1 MDAVTPKTAVT
12 PFVLKDAPS
21 LIQKVWPA
29 QKISVETFKERDA
42 KQAQTLTSLGSYW
55 KGRKPLILARAC
67 ILASLLPAS
76 DDVAGDLEIFDLL
89 MGMHDD
95 QIGAR
100 LKVGVT
106 AADVEKFGSE
116 SQKQAFARMQD
127 SERPVARTD
136 RDALSCEIIS
146 QMPYQDRVERLYRLE
161 ELPEDPLLGPYF
173 ARINAKLGTSATTL
187 TELIEQLGIM
197 RFGRRPRVADTFAGG
212 GSIPFEAARIGCD
225 VFASDLN
232 PVAAMLTWGALNV
245 VGATP
250 AHLKSIE
257 KSQKI
262 VADLVENDLK
272 DLGFEYDET
281 GNRVK
286 TLLYCLETRCPQ
298 TGWMVPMAPTWV
310 ISKSWKTIAVLVPD
324 AKSKRY
330 EIEIRSG
337 VSDSELKAAE
347 KGTIQKGNL
356 VHTVAGE
363 TYSTSIKAI
372 RGDFKDA
379 AGVSR
384 NRLRQW
390 EVSDVVPR
398 PDDIL
403 QERLIAIQWMDKETL
418 QSARPRS
425 FFASVTEADR
435 ARERKAI
442 EFVEGNLA
450 HWQDVGLV
458 PDMPIETG
466 KENEGPIRTNGW
478 THWHHLFSPL
488 QLIFFATLSRHVRRH
503 LPTGWLDIARLLD
516 RSSKVNRW
524 SSSNGSSGQPTN
536 VFDTQA
542 LNTFFNYGAYASY
555 NLIKLITKP
564 KNHPIG
570 TDCEVGNQPAAA
582 ISVENDIYVTDPPY
596 ADSVRY
602 EEITEFFIAWL
613 RKKPPAMFENFIWDS
628 RRALAIK
635 GDGEEFKKGMIDAYK
650 AMADHMPANGLQI
663 VMFTH
668 QSASVWAD
676 MALIFW
682 GAGLQVVAAWYIATE
697 VSSELK
703 KGGYVQGTVIL
714 VLRKRIGAE
723 HAYKDEIVQEVKSEV
738 SDQIDT
744 MSGLNQDLVGH
755 GRIENLFED
764 ADLQMAGY
772 AAALRVLT
780 RYSVI
785 DGIDMTKESLRP
797 RRIGE
802 KSLVGE
808 VIEFAVQVANE
819 HMVPDP
825 MDPKLWGGLSG
836 AERFYFKMM
845 DVETTTLRKLDNYQN
860 FAKAFRVGDYAGL
873 MGSVEPNKARLKLA
887 REFKK
892 NSFEIPDFGP
902 SATRAVLYALFEIG
916 NDVEGDEVL
925 AHLRDMVPGYMS
937 KRDDLA
943 AMAEYIVKKREKV
956 DETESRAAR
965 ILHGLIRNERLG

>member
-1 MDAVTPKTAVT
+1 MGAVSPKSAVT
-12 PFVLKDAPS
+12 PFFLKDAPS
-21 LIQKVWPA
+21 LIERVWPA

-67 ILASLLPAS
+67 ILASLLPATK
-76 DDVAGDLEIFDLL
+76 DVVGDLEIFDLL

-95 QIGAR
+95 QIRAR
-100 LKVGVT
+100 LKVGIT

-116 SQKQAFARMQD
+116 AQKQAFARMQQ
-127 SERPVARTD
+127 SEKPVPKTARD
-136 RDALSCEIIS
+136 ELASAIIS
-146 QMPYQDRVERLYRLE
+146 HMPYQERVEHLYRVE
-161 ELPEDPLLGPYF
+161 ELPEEALLVPHF
-173 ARINAKLGTSATTL
+173 SRINAHLRTSAGTL
-187 TELIEQLGIM
+187 AELVEQLGVM
-197 RFGRRPRVADTFAGG
+197 RFGRRPRIADTFSGG

-232 PVAAMLTWGALNV
+232 PVASMLTWGALNV
-245 VGATP
+245 VGAKP
-250 AHLKSIE
+250 NHLKNIE
-257 KSQKI
+257 KAQKA
-262 VADLVENDLK
+262 VAALVEKDLK
-272 DLGFEYDET
+272 DLGLEFDDA
-281 GNRVK
+281 GNRAK
-286 TLLYCLETRCPQ
+286 TFLYCLETRCPQ

-324 AKSKRY
+324 RKKKRY
-330 EIEIRSG
+330 EIEIKSG

-347 KGTIQKGNL
+347 KGTIRGGNL
-356 VHTVAGE
+356 VHQVDGE
-363 TYSTSIKAI
+363 TYSTSIKSI
-372 RGDFKDA
+372 RGDYKDA
-379 AGVSR
+379 DGSSK
-384 NRLRQW
+384 NRLRLW
-390 EVSDVVPR
+390 EKSDVVPR

-403 QERLIAIQWMDKETL
+403 QERLIAIQWMDKDSL

-425 FFASVTEADR
+425 FFASVTQADR
-435 ARERKAI
+435 KRERRAI
-442 EFVEGNLA
+442 DFVESNLA
-450 HWQDVGLV
+450 QWQTAGLV
-458 PDMPIETG
+458 PDMAIETG

-488 QLIFFATLSRHVRRH
+488 QLIFFAALSRHVRQL

-564 KNHPIG
+564 KNFPIV
-570 TDCEVGNQPAAA
+570 TNCEVKNQPAAS
-582 ISVENDIYVTDPPY
+582 IDVENDIYVTDPPY

-613 RKKPPAMFENFIWDS
+613 RKKPPAMFKDFIWDS

-635 GDGEEFKKGMIDAYK
+635 GDGEDFKKGMVDAYR
-650 AMADHMPANGLQI
+650 AMTDHTPDNGLQV

-668 QSASVWAD
+668 QSAAVWAD

-697 VSSELK
+697 ISSELK

-714 VLRKRIGAE
+714 VARKRAGAD
-723 HAYKDEIVQEVKSEV
+723 HGYKDEIVQEVKAEV
-738 SDQIDT
+738 ADQIDT
-744 MSGLNQDLVGH
+744 MSGLNQDILGH

-785 DGIDMTKESLRP
+785 DGVDMTKESLRP
-797 RRIGE
+797 RRVGE

-819 HMVPDP
+819 HMVPEP
-825 MDPKLWGGLSG
+825 MSPKLWEGLTGS
-836 AERFYFKMM
+836 ERFYLKMM

-860 FAKAFRVGDYAGL
+860 FAKAFRVGDYVTL

-892 NSFEIPDFGP
+892 GGFEILDFGP

-916 NDVEGDEVL
+916 NDVESDEVL
-925 AHLRDMVPGYMS
+925 RHLQEMVPNYMS

-943 AMAEYIVKKREKV
+943 SIADYIAKKRETV
-956 DETESRAAR
+956 DETEARAAR

>member
-1 MDAVTPKTAVT
+1 MDAVSPKSAVV
-12 PFVLKDAPS
+12 PFSLKDTPQ
-21 LIQKVWPA
+21 LIELVWPA

-67 ILASLLPAS
+67 ILASLLPATK
-76 DDVAGDLEIFDLL
+76 DVTGDLETFDLL

-95 QIGAR
+95 QIQAR
-100 LKVGVT
+100 LKVGIT
-106 AADVEKFGSE
+106 ADDVEKFGNE
-116 SQKQAFARMQD
+116 EQKQAFARMQQ
-127 SERPVARTD
+127 SNPPVSKDARDELTC
-136 RDALSCEIIS
+136 AIIS
-146 QMPYQDRVERLYRLE
+146 QMPYQERVDHLYRIE
-161 ELPEDPLLGPYF
+161 ELSEEDLIGPHYP
-173 ARINAKLGTSATTL
+173 RINAHLGTSAGTL
-187 TELIEQLGIM
+187 AELVEQLGVM

-212 GSIPFEAARIGCD
+212 GSIPFEAARMGCD

-232 PVAAMLTWGALNV
+232 PVASMLTWGALNV

-250 AHLKSIE
+250 EHLKSIE
-257 KSQKI
+257 KAQKR
-262 VADLVENDLK
+262 VAGLVEKDIK
-272 DLGFEYDET
+272 DLGCEFDDK
-281 GNRVK
+281 GNRAK
-286 TLLYCLETRCPQ
+286 AFLYCLETRCPQ

-310 ISKSWKTIAVLVPD
+310 ISKSWKTIAVLIPD
-324 AKSKRY
+324 PKKKRY
-330 EIEIRSG
+330 DIEIKSG
-337 VSDSELKAAE
+337 VSDRELKAAE
-347 KGTIQKGNL
+347 KGTVQGGNL
-356 VHTVAGE
+356 VHQVDGE
-363 TYSTSIKAI
+363 TYSTSIKSI
-372 RGDFKDA
+372 RGDYRDA
-379 AGVSR
+379 DGASK
-384 NRLRQW
+384 NRLRLW
-390 EVSDVVPR
+390 EKSDVVPR

-403 QERLIAIQWMDKETL
+403 QERLIAIQWMEKDSL

-425 FFASVTEADR
+425 FFASVTKADLK
-435 ARERKAI
+435 RERMAI
-442 EFVEGNLA
+442 EFVEDNLEQ
-450 HWQDVGLV
+450 WQAAGLV
-458 PDMPIETG
+458 PDMAIETG

-478 THWHHLFSPL
+478 TYWHHLFSPL
-488 QLIFFATLSRHVRRH
+488 QLIFFATLSRHVRQF

-542 LNTFFNYGAYASY
+542 LNTFFNYGAYTSY
-555 NLIKLITKP
+555 NLLKLLTKP
-564 KNHPIG
+564 KNFPIA
-570 TDCEVGNQPAAA
+570 TDCEVENRPAAS
-582 ISVENDIYVTDPPY
+582 IEVENDIYVTDPPY

-613 RKKPPAMFENFIWDS
+613 RKKPPAMFKDFTWDS

-635 GDGEEFKKGMIDAYK
+635 GDGEDFKKGMVDAYR
-650 AMADHMPANGLQI
+650 AMTERMPANGLQV

-668 QSASVWAD
+668 QSAAVWAD

-697 VSSELK
+697 ISSELK

-714 VLRKRIGAE
+714 VARKRRGSE
-723 HAYKDEIVQEVKSEV
+723 QGYKDEIVQEVRAEV
-738 SDQIDT
+738 ADQIDT
-744 MSGLNQDLVGH
+744 MSGLNQDIVGH

-780 RYSVI
+780 SYSVI

-797 RRIGE
+797 RRAGE

-819 HMVPDP
+819 HMVPEP
-825 MDPKLWGGLSG
+825 MSPKLWGGLTG

-860 FAKAFRVGDYAGL
+860 FAKAFRVGDYSAL

-892 NSFEIPDFGP
+892 NGFEVPDFGP

-916 NDVEGDEVL
+916 NDVESDEVL
-925 AHLRDMVPGYMS
+925 AHLQDMVPNYMS

-943 AMAEYIVKKREKV
+943 AIAEYIARKREKV